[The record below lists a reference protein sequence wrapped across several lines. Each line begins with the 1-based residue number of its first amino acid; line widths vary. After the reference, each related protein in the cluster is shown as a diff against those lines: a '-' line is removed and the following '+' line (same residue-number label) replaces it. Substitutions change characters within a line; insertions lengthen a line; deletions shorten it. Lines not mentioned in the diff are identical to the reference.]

1 MQASATM
8 YLVDTNVIS
17 EARKGRKANPGVNRF
32 FKDTAAAG
40 TPLFISVITLGEIR
54 RGIELLRHRGD
65 LPQMKRLE
73 TWLEKLLADFGEQ
86 VLEFGREEAQIW
98 GRLCVPHPE
107 NAIDKQI
114 AAIALTRDLT
124 LVTRNTSHFSRL
136 GPAILNPFD
145 VA

>member
-1 MQASATM
+1 M

-32 FKDTAAAG
+32 FKEAAAAG
-40 TPLFISVITLGEIR
+40 TPLFISVITVGEIR
-54 RGIELLRHRGD
+54 RGIELLRHRSD
-65 LPQMKRLE
+65 LSQMKRLE

-86 VLEFGREEAQIW
+86 VLEFGRDEAQIW

-136 GPAILNPFD
+136 GPAVLNPFHP
-145 VA
+145 A

>member
-1 MQASATM
+1 MQASASM

-17 EARKGRKANPGVNRF
+17 EARKGHKANPGVNRF
-32 FKDTAAAG
+32 FKDAAAAG
-40 TPLFISVITLGEIR
+40 TPLFISVITVGEIR
-54 RGIELLRHRGD
+54 RGIELMRHRGD

-98 GRLCVPHPE
+98 GRLCAPHPE

-136 GPAILNPFD
+136 GSAILNPFD
-145 VA
+145 PA

>member
-1 MQASATM
+1 M

-32 FKDTAAAG
+32 FKDAAAGG
-40 TPLFISVITLGEIR
+40 TPLFISVITVGEIR
-54 RGIELLRHRGD
+54 RGIELLRHRDD
-65 LPQMKRLE
+65 LSQMKRLE

-86 VLEFGREEAQIW
+86 MLEFGREEAQIW

-136 GPAILNPFD
+136 GSSILNPFD
-145 VA
+145 PA

>member
-1 MQASATM
+1 M

-32 FKDTAAAG
+32 FKDAAAAG
-40 TPLFISVITLGEIR
+40 TPLFISVITVGEIR
-54 RGIELLRHRGD
+54 RGIELMRHRGD

-98 GRLCVPHPE
+98 GRLCVPHAE

-136 GPAILNPFD
+136 GPAVLNPFD
-145 VA
+145 PV

>member
-1 MQASATM
+1 M

-32 FKDTAAAG
+32 FKEATSAG
-40 TPLFISVITLGEIR
+40 TPLFISVITVGEIR

-65 LPQMKRLE
+65 LSQMKRLE
-73 TWLEKLLADFGEQ
+73 TWLEKLLANFGEQ

-136 GPAILNPFD
+136 GPVIVNPFD
-145 VA
+145 SA

>member
-1 MQASATM
+1 M

-17 EARKGRKANPGVNRF
+17 EARKGRKANAGVNRF
-32 FKDTAAAG
+32 FKEAAAAG
-40 TPLFISVITLGEIR
+40 TPLFISVITVGEIR

-65 LPQMKRLE
+65 LSQMKRLE
-73 TWLEKLLADFGEQ
+73 TWLEKLLANFGEQ

-124 LVTRNTSHFSRL
+124 LATRNTSHFSRL
-136 GPAILNPFD
+136 GPVIVNPFD
-145 VA
+145 PA